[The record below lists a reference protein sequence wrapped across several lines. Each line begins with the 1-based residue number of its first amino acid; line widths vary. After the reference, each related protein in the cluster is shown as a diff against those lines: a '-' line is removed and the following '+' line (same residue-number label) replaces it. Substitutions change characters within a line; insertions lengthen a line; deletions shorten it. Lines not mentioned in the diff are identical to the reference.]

1 MGTSTVSSDFY
12 NKTFPQVFKKNILF
26 LCNFLSITGR
36 DPTALPP
43 VYLDAYKIPNAENLQ
58 DKRFQ
63 WFAVLA
69 WVGRKPNLKFC
80 SNKDELVKS
89 RYYK

>member
-1 MGTSTVSSDFY
+1 MC
-12 NKTFPQVFKKNILF
+12 KKY
-26 LCNFLSITGR
+26 NFLSITGR